1 MPFGQQI
8 PRLFL
13 HPEVRVPQRAMLFA
27 LLPQLAAAK
36 HDALAERGGAILL
49 QPRISYPGLQGK
61 KNMSALKGLNNR
73 LTTGGFT
80 L

>member
-13 HPEVRVPQRAMLFA
+13 HYSSRGLPASNAFFA

-36 HDALAERGGAILL
+36 HDALAERGGATLP
-49 QPRISYPGLQGK
+49 QPRISYPGLNAK
-61 KNMSALKGLNNR
+61 KNPSALKGLHNA
-73 LTTGGFT
+73 
-80 L
+80 